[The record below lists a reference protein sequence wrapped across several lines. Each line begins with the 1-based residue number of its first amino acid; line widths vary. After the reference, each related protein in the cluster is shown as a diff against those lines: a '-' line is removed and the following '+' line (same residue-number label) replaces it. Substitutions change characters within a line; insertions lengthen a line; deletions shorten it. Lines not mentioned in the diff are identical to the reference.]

1 MYYIQVIDQVVG
13 AISRFILTDS
23 GHVPVNDIVPVLMNN
38 LPLKSDETEY
48 ENVFKALCK
57 LYAAGNSF
65 LYLLE
70 FLDVWV
76 YFKSIFFSSKLQFF
90 IKYIDDFWRNG
101 IG

>member
-23 GHVPVNDIVPVLMNN
+23 SNVPVNDIVPVLMNN

-70 FLDVWV
+70 LLDAWGGGGE
-76 YFKSIFFSSKLQFF
+76 
-90 IKYIDDFWRNG
+90 IKFNFRDIAFE
-101 IG
+101 